1 MKKSIIILMTLLAC
15 NFFASAQVEKGKW
28 FVAGYGDVNFDIG
41 KEKSKSGGT
50 TSDHYKYF
58 DFDFNPMIGKFVVN
72 KLPVGLFFDSY
83 YYSFT
88 EEDYK
93 ETETQ
98 FIVGPFVRY
107 YILEKNKFFP
117 YAEGRLGL
125 GLWRSKESDY
135 DPYKESYFATELGVG
150 TSYFFADNLALD
162 ALLGYGHS
170 TWTHKNED
178 TGGGVKST
186 MSDDTKYIYSGIIF
200 KLGIVVT
207 FGKE

>member
-41 KEKSKSGGT
+41 KEKTKSGST

-88 EEDYK
+88 EADYK

-117 YAEGRLGL
+117 YAEGRIGL
-125 GLWRSKESDY
+125 GLWQSKEGDY
-135 DPYKESYFATELGVG
+135 DPYKETYFATELGVG
-150 TSYFFADNLALD
+150 TSYFFAENLALD

-170 TWTHKNED
+170 TWTRKGED
-178 TGGGVKST
+178 NGGGVKST
-186 MSDDTKYIYSGIIF
+186 MSDDTKYIYSGILF